1 MRNIKNIIIGFSVV
15 LSACGTLEET
25 PNRLVKTQ
33 FDFYCRSEAC
43 DNARN
48 YLYDHKL
55 VANEEK
61 DMDEYQY
68 TYSGKKIIKA
78 LNAEYEEK
86 PLNTECMKV
95 AQKLIDDRYKGCMA
109 NTFDKMPHDVG
120 DKHYTR
126 EDTTLKGWYW
136 GTIHGVEKRRTSLH
150 SKISP
155 EEHGNRQCAIEMF
168 NQVRQF
174 ATICESNFW
183 EEHPD
188 TASFLKEM
196 ADDGI
201 LQSGIVRSSMSFYS
215 LDPKN
220 NEFKPQ
226 YGDEEE
232 LPKEAEISLAANP
245 VYYHRYIERE
255 YDKGLPMEIPFYIV
269 KEYNE
274 AKAQF
279 VSELFAVAQLYIG
292 LLDPYG
298 MVAGELKKAF
308 NVPSY
313 IPIPTKKLFK

>member
-25 PNRLVKTQ
+25 PNRMVQTQ

-48 YLYDHKL
+48 YLYDYKL

-68 TYSGKKIIKA
+68 TYSGKKIIEA

-109 NTFDKMPHDVG
+109 NTFDLPAHDAG

-126 EDTTLKGWYW
+126 EDTKLKGWYW
-136 GTIHGVEKRRTSLH
+136 GTIHGVEDSRIGLH

-155 EEHGNRQCAIEMF
+155 EEQGNRQCAIEMF

-201 LQSGIVRSSMSFYS
+201 LQSGIVRSSMSFYT

-245 VYYHRYIERE
+245 VYYHSYIEYE
-255 YDKGLPMEIPFYIV
+255 YDGDLPMETSFVDV
-269 KEYNE
+269 KNHER
-274 AKAQF
+274 AKAKF
-279 VSELFAVAQLYIG
+279 ISGLADFAKLYIN

-313 IPIPTKKLFK
+313 IPVPTKKLFK

>member
-1 MRNIKNIIIGFSVV
+1 MKNIKNIIIGFSVV
-15 LSACGTLEET
+15 LSACVSFEES
-25 PNRLVKTQ
+25 PNRMVQTQ

-55 VANEEK
+55 VANEKK
-61 DMDEYQY
+61 DMDDYQY

-78 LNAEYEEK
+78 LNAEYKEK

-109 NTFDKMPHDVG
+109 NTFDLRAHDAG

-126 EDTTLKGWYW
+126 EDTSLKGWYW
-136 GTIHGVEKRRTSLH
+136 GTIHGVEKRRTGLTSQK
-150 SKISP
+150 SF

-201 LQSGIVRSSMSFYS
+201 LQSGIVRSSMSFYT

-245 VYYHRYIERE
+245 VYYHSYIERE
-255 YDKGLPMEIPFYIV
+255 YDKGTEKEISFYAIN
-269 KEYNE
+269 ELNE
-274 AKAQF
+274 AKREALG
-279 VSELFAVAQLYIG
+279 ELLKIAKIYINA
-292 LLDPYG
+292 LDPYG

-313 IPIPTKKLFK
+313 IPVPTKQLFK

>member
-1 MRNIKNIIIGFSVV
+1 MRNIKNIIIGFSIV

-25 PNRLVKTQ
+25 PNRLVQTQ
-33 FDFYCRSEAC
+33 FDFYCRSESC
-43 DNARN
+43 DVARN

-78 LNAEYEEK
+78 LNAEYKEE

-95 AQKLIDDRYKGCMA
+95 AQKIIDDRYKGCLT
-109 NTFDKMPHDVG
+109 NKFDKIPHDVG

-126 EDTTLKGWYW
+126 EDPTLKGWYW
-136 GTIHGVEKRRTSLH
+136 GTIHGIEDSRTHLH
-150 SKISP
+150 SKISL

-245 VYYHRYIERE
+245 VYYHGYIEEE
-255 YDKGLPMEIPFYIV
+255 YDGDLPMEITFFKV
-269 KEYNE
+269 NEYNE
-274 AKAQF
+274 NKGKGIAELIKF
-279 VSELFAVAQLYIG
+279 VTLYIS

-313 IPIPTKKLFK
+313 IPVPTKQLFK